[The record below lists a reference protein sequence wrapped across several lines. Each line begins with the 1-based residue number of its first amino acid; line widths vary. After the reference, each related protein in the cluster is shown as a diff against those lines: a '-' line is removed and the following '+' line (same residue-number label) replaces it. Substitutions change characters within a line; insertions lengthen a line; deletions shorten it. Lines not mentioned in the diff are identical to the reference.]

1 MLPYVFGLT
10 GTVSDV
16 GKDVSDEKTML
27 RGCIIAV
34 THKIYLEKYIRA
46 VAAECPK
53 DN

>member
-46 VAAECPK
+46 VAEKCPK
-53 DN
+53 GN